1 MQTTVLPVVSKLEEL
16 RVDVKK
22 DRRVRSE
29 RDCSDYFLECWEYTT
44 STWDISQKVLDSF
57 S

>member
-29 RDCSDYFLECWEYTT
+29 RDCSDYF
-44 STWDISQKVLDSF
+44 
-57 S
+57 